1 MAADAEV
8 SALSPTDDSQERSH
22 VCKICSRAFKRSEH
36 RIRHERIRMPDL
48 PLLTPKNALIAVA
61 SVHEDMLAIVRHE
74 RTLHADE
81 QALQAEA
88 GQPSPPAS
96 GDGEKPAKRR
106 KTSRAAAS
114 DAGSRRGSF
123 AGSHKGTLVTDVF
136 PSPESSNVADFF
148 ETNDQEAPNMTL
160 SGIDAFNE
168 MDEHNVAAEIKEINA
183 MPAPTMTTTQQPTIA
198 PQSTSNIQEDDTSF
212 DFLHTDAFD
221 DSGLANL
228 NFDGMDIFD
237 MLPSIQQDVMAQSMA
252 SQTPMGGSHEALVFT
267 PSPLPVD
274 NQSHVKAPPSV
285 RTQTLETRPAQSTTS
300 TDRTRRDSIETTST
314 NQMEASL
321 PNIQKHPSAK
331 APPIRITPQTRSTLI
346 HDLAT
351 RLGPGHNAELPS
363 EVILEKCLRA
373 YLDCCH
379 VHMPFLHLRTFKVN
393 KCPSP
398 LLLAMC
404 AIGSLYRLERNIA
417 GDLFDRA
424 SKALERTLANQA
436 LKMNLGWVKPKSSSI
451 SNVDYHPLWV
461 AQTQHLIIFFS
472 TFSGDPKAVRKGLDL
487 LPQLTMDYRF
497 RAAALS
503 HQRQT
508 ASDSQN
514 WHDWIELES
523 SKRILYATFVL
534 SNLLTITYGIPPALS
549 ILQDGEVDMPDD
561 EALWNAPTRDQWRL
575 RMVVR
580 KPRPRFTMR
589 DAVVQLMHGETAANG
604 SLFTDWSPLI
614 ATIAMHAISVQ
625 MWNGIQCV
633 HLYEEGKT
641 LATVISSVPDPSSAT
656 FGYDYIRVRSFRHL
670 ENSLS
675 RCRTMITRSNS
686 EGETTWSDYDGPLLF
701 NCAALLRIAYARSLT
716 GMGSLNRVVLLS
728 ADGKLV
734 GRMIEDYVCA
744 PQSRGSYW
752 NKVMGTVFE
761 GFCTPIKA
769 GMLLTQKTAALTWSI
784 EHAIAGWDTVLLFTK
799 WAHKLEQVG
808 MRSERGVG
816 GGLEEEEAV
825 MVDKLRRLLRDA
837 CVDLEGG
844 KRVVSMAGEMAR
856 LWASFYDDTW
866 VWGVT
871 PRIGWVLRELAVA
884 YEKDLAKLSSE
895 LDSSAAV

>member
-1 MAADAEV
+1 MSLEAEV

-36 RIRHERIRMPDL
+36 RIRHERIHTQERPYSCRFCSRGYARKDL
-48 PLLTPKNALIAVA
+48 V
-61 SVHEDMLAIVRHE
+61 VRHE

-81 QALQAEA
+81 QALHAEV

-106 KTSRAAAS
+106 KTNAS
-114 DAGSRRGSF
+114 TSDTGSRRGSL
-123 AGSHKGTLVTDVF
+123 AASQNGTIVTDIF
-136 PSPESSNVADFF
+136 PSPDSSNVVDYFDGS
-148 ETNDQEAPNMTL
+148 NVHDQSHVSLE
-160 SGIDAFNE
+160 GISAFH
-168 MDEHNVAAEIKEINA
+168 EHDDSTIVVNTDS
-183 MPAPTMTTTQQPTIA
+183 APTLP
-198 PQSTSNIQEDDTSF
+198 PQSIAEPDTSHNISMHADESSF
-212 DFLHTDAFD
+212 DFFSTDAFD
-221 DSGLANL
+221 DSGLANM
-228 NFDGMDIFD
+228 NFDGIDIFD
-237 MLPSIQQDVMAQSMA
+237 MLPSIQQDVTAQSRP
-252 SQTPMGGSHEALVFT
+252 SQTPQGSSTGPLVFT
-267 PSPLPVD
+267 PSPLPQD
-274 NQSHVKAPPSV
+274 AQIPPKEPLRQTDSAISHSV
-285 RTQTLETRPAQSTTS
+285 GTS
-300 TDRTRRDSIETTST
+300 DRTRRDSNETTST
-314 NQMEASL
+314 SQMELSL
-321 PNIQKHPSAK
+321 PNIQKHPSVK

-379 VHMPFLHLRTFKVN
+379 IHMPFLHLRTFKVN

-404 AIGSLYRLERNIA
+404 AIGSLYRLERSIA
-417 GDLFDRA
+417 GDLFEKA

-436 LKMNLGWVKPKSSSI
+436 LKMNLGWVKPKSGVPNSDH
-451 SNVDYHPLWV
+451 NPLWV
-461 AQTQHLIIFFS
+461 AQTQHLVIFFS
-472 TFSGDPKAVRKGLDL
+472 TFSGDPKAVRKGFDM

-508 ASDSQN
+508 ASDNQN

-534 SNLLTITYGIPPALS
+534 SNLLNITYGIPPALS

-575 RMVVR
+575 RLVVR

-633 HLYEEGKT
+633 HLYEEGKS
-641 LATVISSVPDPSSAT
+641 LSSVMSSVPDPASAT

-675 RCRTMITRSNS
+675 RCRTMIMRSNA

-716 GMGSLNRVVLLS
+716 GIGALNRIVLLS
-728 ADGKLV
+728 GDGKLV
-734 GRMIEDYVCA
+734 ERMIADYVTA
-744 PQSRGSYW
+744 PQTRGAYL
-752 NKVMGTVFE
+752 NKVMGHIFE

-799 WAHKLEQVG
+799 WVHRCEGLQ
-808 MRSERGVG
+808 MRAGRGVG
-816 GGLEEEEAV
+816 KGLEEEEVV
-825 MVDKLRRLLRDA
+825 MLDKLRRLLRDA
-837 CVDLEGG
+837 CVDLDGR
-844 KRVVSMAGEMAR
+844 RVASMAGEMAR

-871 PRIGWVLRELAVA
+871 PRVGFVLRELAVA
-884 YEKDLAKLSSE
+884 YERDLTKTANE
-895 LDSSAAV
+895 LDATGAA

>member
-1 MAADAEV
+1 M
-8 SALSPTDDSQERSH
+8 TD
-22 VCKICSRAFKRSEH
+22 I
-36 RIRHERIRMPDL
+36 
-48 PLLTPKNALIAVA
+48 
-61 SVHEDMLAIVRHE
+61 
-74 RTLHADE
+74 
-81 QALQAEA
+81 
-88 GQPSPPAS
+88 
-96 GDGEKPAKRR
+96 
-106 KTSRAAAS
+106 
-114 DAGSRRGSF
+114 
-123 AGSHKGTLVTDVF
+123 F
-136 PSPESSNVADFF
+136 PSPDSSNVVDFF
-148 ETNDQEAPNMTL
+148 DTDTNHEQGHISLE
-160 SGIDAFNE
+160 GIDVFDSSKDNTIVVNTDDLSANQTE
-168 MDEHNVAAEIKEINA
+168 ATPQGVVAPDAMDVQQGD
-183 MPAPTMTTTQQPTIA
+183 PT
-198 PQSTSNIQEDDTSF
+198 F
-212 DFLHTDAFD
+212 DFFPTDAFD
-221 DSGLANL
+221 DTGLANVD
-228 NFDGMDIFD
+228 FDGLDIFEL
-237 MLPSIQQDVMAQSMA
+237 LPSIQQDVMAQSRA
-252 SQTPMGGSHEALVFT
+252 SQTPQEGSHEALVFT
-267 PSPLPVD
+267 PSPLPNEAQLPAKVAA
-274 NQSHVKAPPSV
+274 QPTEA
-285 RTQTLETRPAQSTTS
+285 RPAPSTTS
-300 TDRTRRDSIETTST
+300 TDRTRRDSTETTST
-314 NQMEASL
+314 KPMSENSL
-321 PNIQKHPSAK
+321 PHIQKHPCAK
-331 APPIRITPQTRSTLI
+331 APPIRITPQTRSTI
-346 HDLAT
+346 VHDLAT
-351 RLGPGHNAELPS
+351 RLGPGHSAELPS

-379 VHMPFLHLRTFKVN
+379 IHMPFLHLRTFKVN

-404 AIGSLYRLERNIA
+404 AIGSLYRLERNLA
-417 GDLFDRA
+417 GDLYDKA

-436 LKMNLGWVKPKSSSI
+436 LKMNLGWVKPKSSVP
-451 SNVDYHPLWV
+451 NADYHPLWV

-472 TFSGDPKAVRKGLDL
+472 TFSGDPKAVRKGLDT

-523 SKRILYATFVL
+523 SKRVLYATFVL
-534 SNLLTITYGIPPALS
+534 SSLLTITYGIPPALS

-641 LATVISSVPDPSSAT
+641 LASVISSVPDPESAT

-701 NCAALLRIAYARSLT
+701 NCAALMRIAYARSLT
-716 GMGSLNRVVLLS
+716 GMGALNRIVLLS
-728 ADGKLV
+728 GDGKLV
-734 GRMIEDYVCA
+734 ERMIADYVVA
-744 PQSRGSYW
+744 AQTRGAYW
-752 NKVMGTVFE
+752 NKVMGHVFD

-799 WAHKLEQVG
+799 WAHKLEGIQ
-808 MRSERGVG
+808 MRCERSGVK
-816 GGLEEEEAV
+816 GLEEEEVV
-825 MVDKLRRLLRDA
+825 MLDKLRRLLRDA
-837 CVDLEGG
+837 CVDLES
-844 KRVVSMAGEMAR
+844 KKVTSMAGEMAR

-884 YEKDLAKLSSE
+884 YEKDLTKTANE
-895 LDSSAAV
+895 LDKAAGTS

>member
-1 MAADAEV
+1 MREY
-8 SALSPTDDSQERSH
+8 
-22 VCKICSRAFKRSEH
+22 
-36 RIRHERIRMPDL
+36 
-48 PLLTPKNALIAVA
+48 TPKSDHIAVD
-61 SVHEDMLAIVRHE
+61 SVREDMQGSQDLVVRHE

-81 QALQAEA
+81 QALQAETT
-88 GQPSPPAS
+88 QLSPPAS

-106 KTSRAAAS
+106 KINSSTS
-114 DAGSRRGSF
+114 DAGSRRASF
-123 AGSHKGTLVTDVF
+123 AGSQNGTLATDVF

-148 ETNDQEAPNMTL
+148 EGAAGQESTNL
-160 SGIDAFNE
+160 SLDGIGAFNNME
-168 MDEHNVAAEIKEINA
+168 ENSLALDAAA
-183 MPAPTMTTTQQPTIA
+183 MPAPPQIGTQQGTIA
-198 PQSTSNIQEDDTSF
+198 PHDTSAIQDDDAGF
-212 DFLHTDAFD
+212 DFFHTDAFD
-221 DSGLANL
+221 DSGLANM
-228 NFDGMDIFD
+228 NFDGMDIFEL
-237 MLPSIQQDVMAQSMA
+237 LPSIQQDVMAQSRA
-252 SQTPMGGSHEALVFT
+252 SQTPQGGSTEALVFT
-267 PSPLPVD
+267 PSPLP
-274 NQSHVKAPPSV
+274 NEAQQQLKPPSL
-285 RTQTLETRPAQSTTS
+285 QAQPQEIRPAPSTTS

-321 PNIQKHPSAK
+321 PHIQKHPSVK

-379 VHMPFLHLRTFKVN
+379 IHMPFLHLRTFKVN

-417 GDLFDRA
+417 GDLYDRA

-436 LKMNLGWVKPKSSSI
+436 LKMNLGWVKPKSGSLPTSDH
-451 SNVDYHPLWV
+451 NPLWV
-461 AQTQHLIIFFS
+461 AQTQHLIIFFA
-472 TFSGDPKAVRKGLDL
+472 TFSGDPKAVRRGLDM

-508 ASDSQN
+508 ASDNQN

-575 RMVVR
+575 RLVVR

-633 HLYEEGKT
+633 HLYEEGKS
-641 LATVISSVPDPSSAT
+641 LASVISSIPDPASAT

-734 GRMIEDYVCA
+734 ERMIADYVAA
-744 PQSRGSYW
+744 PQTRGSYW
-752 NKVMGTVFE
+752 NKVMGNVFD

-799 WAHKLEQVG
+799 WAHKLEGVVK
-808 MRSERGVG
+808 RSERGVG
-816 GGLEEEEAV
+816 KGLEEEEGV

-837 CVDLEGG
+837 CVDLDG
-844 KRVVSMAGEMAR
+844 KRVVSLAGEMAR
-856 LWASFYDDTW
+856 LWATFYDDTW

-884 YEKDLAKLSSE
+884 YEKDLTKTVNE
-895 LDSSAAV
+895 LEKATGAE